1 MTVAYSAI
9 ALADLEAIEAYIEA
23 KSPGKSIR
31 VIREIIDTIDLIA
44 RHPGVGRPMPRRPA
58 VRRIPTRYYPY
69 MVYFATTEDGLM
81 VLHVRHTSRR
91 VPKRYDLGL

>member
-31 VIREIIDTIDLIA
+31 VIREII
-44 RHPGVGRPMPRRPA
+44 
-58 VRRIPTRYYPY
+58 
-69 MVYFATTEDGLM
+69 
-81 VLHVRHTSRR
+81 
-91 VPKRYDLGL
+91 